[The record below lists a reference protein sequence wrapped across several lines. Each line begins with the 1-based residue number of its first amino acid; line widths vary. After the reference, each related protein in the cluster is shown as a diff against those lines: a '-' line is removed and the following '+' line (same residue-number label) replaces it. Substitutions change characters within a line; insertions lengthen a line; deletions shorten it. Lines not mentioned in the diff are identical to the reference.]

1 MDAVVTGVESFGLF
15 VQGLELPAEGLVHAE
30 SLTDD
35 YYRYDRAAHSL
46 VGHRSGNTFRLGD
59 MVRVAVSRV
68 DLQRRELDFRL
79 AATQGGKRRGG
90 RRPGGRT
97 SSPKSPRP
105 RQNAPKDRGRRRE
118 KTTRRG
124 RRKGKRGR

>member
-15 VQGLELPAEGLVHAE
+15 VQGLALPAEGLVHAE

-46 VGHRSGNTFRLGD
+46 VGHRSGNAFRLGD
-59 MVRVAVSRV
+59 VVRVAVSRV

-79 AATQGGKRRGG
+79 AGTPGGKRSGG
-90 RRPGGRT
+90 RRGTDPA
-97 SSPKSPRP
+97 SSGKSKPP
-105 RQNAPKDRGRRRE
+105 RQGSAKGRGRG
-118 KTTRRG
+118 RG
-124 RRKGKRGR
+124 KPTGRKGKGKRRR